1 MSLFNGLDISASG
14 LTSQRLRMDTIS
26 NNIAN
31 VNTTR
36 TPDGGPYRRK
46 MPVFAA
52 RLKEEMGNINQTS
65 TNQQQSVGNGVE
77 VSEIRE
83 SNKQPKLMHK
93 PNHPD
98 ADENGYVQ
106 MPNINIVSEM
116 TDMMSASRAYE
127 ANVTAV
133 NTTKEMAK
141 SALQIG

>member
-1 MSLFNGLDISASG
+1 MALFNGIDISASG
-14 LTSQRLRMDTIS
+14 LTAQRLRMDVIS

-36 TPDGGPYRRK
+36 TEDGGPYRKK

-52 RLKEEMGNINQTS
+52 RLQQEMDKNVVSSNQ
-65 TNQQQSVGNGVE
+65 NVGQGVE
-77 VSEIRE
+77 VSKIKE
-83 SNKQPKLMHK
+83 SSQPPKLVYK

-106 MPNINIVSEM
+106 MPNINVVSEM

-133 NTTKEMAK
+133 NTTKQMIK